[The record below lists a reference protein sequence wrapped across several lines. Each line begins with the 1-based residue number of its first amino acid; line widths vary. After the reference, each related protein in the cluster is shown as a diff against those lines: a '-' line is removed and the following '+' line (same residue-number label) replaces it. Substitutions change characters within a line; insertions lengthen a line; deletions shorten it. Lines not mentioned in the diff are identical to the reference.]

1 MSSLFGKALRAAGSA
16 RRLERD
22 GDYDGACD
30 RAYYAMFNAARA
42 LLEAHGAL
50 TPDQAKTHATVLRR
64 FSEVFVKSG
73 LSKGKLGGSLN
84 FVEGLRNKADYSASL
99 TSREEALRAIEMMD
113 EFIAFS
119 REYLAKGEN
128 P

>member
-1 MSSLFGKALRAAGSA
+1 
-16 RRLERD
+16 
-22 GDYDGACD
+22 
-30 RAYYAMFNAARA
+30 
-42 LLEAHGAL
+42 
-50 TPDQAKTHATVLRR
+50 
-64 FSEVFVKSG
+64 
-73 LSKGKLGGSLN
+73 
-84 FVEGLRNKADYSASL
+84 VEGLRNKADYSASL